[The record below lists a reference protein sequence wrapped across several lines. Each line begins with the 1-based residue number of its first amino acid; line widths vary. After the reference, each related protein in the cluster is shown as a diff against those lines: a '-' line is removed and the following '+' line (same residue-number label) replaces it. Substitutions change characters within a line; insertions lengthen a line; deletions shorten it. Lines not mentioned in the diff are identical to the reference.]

1 MTKIEQFN
9 RLMKNGNTETFHES
23 GYRHLRKRHR
33 IKMKQHMK
41 QQIFEGKWVEVECI
55 DGTWAIPAVLDG
67 GEGIGSPPCWKGD
80 IVLNTDCRFA
90 ALALFYEIYCPG
102 RTIISFEIKHGFG
115 ARLSASGYL
124 DSTNWVLFD
133 TVPEALVYLEE
144 LQNGD

>member
-1 MTKIEQFN
+1 
-9 RLMKNGNTETFHES
+9 
-23 GYRHLRKRHR
+23 
-33 IKMKQHMK
+33 MKQHMK

-55 DGTWAIPAVLDG
+55 DGTWAIPAALDG
-67 GEGIGSPPCWKGD
+67 GEGIGSPNGWDGKYTSKLTN
-80 IVLNTDCRFA
+80 VNTFQ

-102 RTIISFEIKHGFG
+102 RSIISFEIKHGFG
-115 ARLSASGYL
+115 ARLSAPGYL